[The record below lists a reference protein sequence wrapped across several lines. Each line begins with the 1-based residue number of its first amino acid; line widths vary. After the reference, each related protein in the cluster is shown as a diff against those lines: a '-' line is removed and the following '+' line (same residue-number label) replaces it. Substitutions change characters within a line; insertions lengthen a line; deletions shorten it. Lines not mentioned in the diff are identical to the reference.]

1 MQLFTHATMYLF
13 TVVSDGLVLCKHTH
27 THTRIHTH
35 IFVYTYIHTYATMD
49 LFTVVSDGLVLCK
62 LINKGQ
68 SGVIFEKAINFKI
81 KTVHH
86 KVEKFDFFPPKGLS
100 TSKI

>member
-1 MQLFTHATMYLF
+1 MQLFTHATMY
-13 TVVSDGLVLCKHTH
+13 
-27 THTRIHTH
+27 
-35 IFVYTYIHTYATMD
+35 